1 MGHYSPLRYPG
12 GKRKLSN
19 YVKLILKENE
29 LLDGTYVEPFAG
41 GAGIALSL
49 LIDGYVTK
57 VVINDIDKSIY
68 AFWYSVLNE
77 TNELC
82 KMIYDTPVTVEEWKK
97 QKNVQK
103 NYTNYSLL
111 ELGFSTFF
119 LNRTNRS
126 GILNGGVIG
135 GLNQDGKYKI
145 DARFNK
151 KNLISRIEKITRYKN
166 RILLLNL
173 DASVLITDV
182 LPALPQKTLVYLD
195 PPYYHKGR
203 DLYENHYS
211 HEDHENLAKFIR
223 TKITQY
229 WFLTYD
235 NTPQIKEMYKGLR
248 QKTFSLNY
256 SLANKYMGSEIMF
269 FCNQLLI
276 PEVEN
281 PIKVSVI

>member
-1 MGHYSPLRYPG
+1 MGRYSPLRYPG

-57 VVINDIDKSIY
+57 VVINDINKSIF
-68 AFWYSVLNE
+68 AFWYSVLNK
-77 TNELC
+77 TDELC
-82 KMIYDTPVTVEEWKK
+82 KLICDTPVTVEQWKK

-103 NYTNYSLL
+103 NAMNCSLL

-126 GILNGGVIG
+126 GILSGGVIG
-135 GLNQDGKYKI
+135 GLNQNGKYKI

-151 KNLISRIEKITRYKN
+151 KNLISRIEKIARYKN

-173 DASVLITDV
+173 DASELITDV
-182 LPALPQKTLVYLD
+182 LPGLPQKTLVYLD

-211 HEDHENLAKFIR
+211 HEDHEFLAKLIR

-229 WFLTYD
+229 WLLTYD

-248 QKTFSLNY
+248 QKNFSLNY

-281 PIKVSVI
+281 PIKVSL